1 MIWLAS
7 DAATSI
13 YSSNNSDFS
22 LVIESFHEDRIVTEG
37 RNDYTHNSLDQP

>member
-1 MIWLAS
+1 MIWFAS

-22 LVIESFHEDRIVTEG
+22 LVIENFHEDRILTKG
-37 RNDYTHNSLDQP
+37 RNVYTKTSLDQP